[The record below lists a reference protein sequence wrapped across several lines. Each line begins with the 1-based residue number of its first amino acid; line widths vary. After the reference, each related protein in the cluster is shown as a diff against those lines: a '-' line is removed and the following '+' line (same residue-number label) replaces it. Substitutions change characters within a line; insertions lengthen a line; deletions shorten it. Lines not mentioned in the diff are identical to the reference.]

1 MAGTA
6 DKNLEQ
12 IMARIREQVRMR
24 KPVVGTAVSPSPAPF
39 PVAPSEALAL
49 FLLTDLQYEVRE
61 CHATHAA
68 VGT

>member
-12 IMARIREQVRMR
+12 IMARIREQVRMC

-49 FLLTDLQYEVRE
+49 FPWRICSTKCGNVTPLTQLLVP
-61 CHATHAA
+61 
-68 VGT
+68 